1 MLIDSHCHLVKE
13 YYDNI
18 DEIIARAKECN
29 VTTFFNIGTNTKENK
44 EILSLIDKYPKMYGA
59 IGIHPSQTS
68 KATEED
74 LKFIE
79 DNLKNKKIIA
89 IGEIGLD
96 YHYPNTD
103 KESQITWFKHQLKI
117 AENHQI
123 PVIIHSRDAV
133 EDTINIL
140 KDYKVKGIIHSF
152 AENLEIA
159 NKYIDLG
166 FLLGINGVLTFKNSK
181 LAEVIKQVPL
191 EYIVLETDCPY
202 LTPDPFR
209 GKKNEPKYIAEITT
223 FLSKIKKADINEI
236 ASITSKNLADF
247 FDI

>member
-1 MLIDSHCHLVKE
+1 MLVDSHCHLVKE

-18 DEIIARAKECN
+18 DEIIKRAEESN
-29 VTTFFNIGTNTKENK
+29 VDTFFNIGTNSKEN
-44 EILSLIDKYPKMYGA
+44 EEVISLIEKHPKMYGV
-59 IGIHPSQTS
+59 IGIHPNQTN
-68 KATEED
+68 KAVSED
-74 LKFIE
+74 LKLIE
-79 DNLKNKKIIA
+79 NNLKNKKVIA

-96 YHYPNTD
+96 YHYPNTN
-103 KESQITWFKHQLKI
+103 KEKQITWFKKQLEI
-117 AENHQI
+117 AQKHNM

-152 AENLEIA
+152 AEDLETA
-159 NKYIDLG
+159 QKYIDLG

-181 LAEVIKQVPL
+181 LAKVISQIPL

-202 LTPDPFR
+202 LTPHPFR
-209 GKKNEPKYIAEITT
+209 GLKNEPKYIAEIAT
-223 FLSKIKKADINEI
+223 FLSKIKNINIKE
-236 ASITSKNLADF
+236 AMEKTSQNLAVI